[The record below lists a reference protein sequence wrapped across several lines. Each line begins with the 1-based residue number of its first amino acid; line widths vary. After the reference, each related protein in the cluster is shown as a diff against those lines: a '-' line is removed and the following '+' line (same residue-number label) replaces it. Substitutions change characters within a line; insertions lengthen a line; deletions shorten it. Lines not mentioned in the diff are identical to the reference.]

1 MLIYPPDIASA
12 IVVVV
17 VVIVVVSNQLALVAF
32 GSLLVVYVCVYVW
45 GARYENIKNQFNEPF
60 KLKYFQWD

>member
-1 MLIYPPDIASA
+1 MLIYPPDIAIA
-12 IVVVV
+12 VVDI
-17 VVIVVVSNQLALVAF
+17 VIVVVSNQLALVAF
-32 GSLLVVYVCVYVW
+32 GSLLVICVYVCVW